1 MSEVATSASQVAS
14 ATSEIN
20 VEPVTRAAGSIGLQV
35 SATPD
40 GSRYTGARCAVRM
53 YRGYEDILTGRDV
66 RDAIFISSRC
76 CGYHGGQHAIASA
89 QAVEMALELAPPP
102 MAVALRNLGLSAE
115 TIHAEAAHLFLLA
128 GPDLSEAAVRA
139 HWPDVWSAA
148 ERAPAPHVDVHGIA
162 TIGEIMA
169 SLNPGAG
176 RWYKDAF
183 SVARIPLQM
192 YAILH
197 GKYPHPQTLVPGGV
211 ATNVTDTTTSKV
223 HDYVV
228 RLLSLVDP
236 AKRVATMIDDLLDF
250 LLATVPALAEVGAGR
265 ANFIDG
271 GQWDDPDDYDPTWAG
286 LSARGDRRWGAPG
299 VVVDGRLRTSDLR
312 EVVEGV
318 EESVEQSFYE
328 PWQGD
333 ASLFARRNAPSRA
346 AQSAAGKYSWCTTV
360 RWNGEMV
367 ETGPG
372 ARLVTTALRGTFPTN
387 PFLAASD
394 GALYLNLPEGAL
406 PELVLEWRPPVMWNA
421 IERTRARLYGVV
433 FAALVAANQAFKVLD
448 LQKQSRHQVSTPFD
462 AWAKASGRGIGL
474 AGDGFLGHWLTAE
487 RGSIANYQVI
497 SPSTV
502 NLGPRGPAEQ
512 AIDGSPL
519 IPSPAAGGGIEAQI
533 ALRSFDPCGNCAS
546 H

>member
-1 MSEVATSASQVAS
+1 MSELATSPSQVAS
-14 ATSEIN
+14 ATAEIN
-20 VEPVTRAAGSIGLQV
+20 VEPVTRTAGGIGLRV
-35 SATPD
+35 AASAD
-40 GSRYTGARCAVRM
+40 GRRYTGSRCAVRM
-53 YRGYEDILTGRDV
+53 FRGYEQILVGRDL
-66 RDAIFISSRC
+66 RDAIYLSSRC

-102 MAVALRNLGLSAE
+102 MAIALRNLGLAAE

-128 GPDLSEAAVRA
+128 GPDLSEQAVRR

-148 ERAPAPHVDVHGIA
+148 ERAPAPHAEVHGVA

-169 SLNPGAG
+169 SLNPGVG

-211 ATNVTDTTTSKV
+211 ATQVADTTTSKV

-228 RLLSLVDP
+228 RLLALVDP

-250 LLATVPALAEVGAGR
+250 LVATVPALAEVGAGR

-271 GQWDDPDDYDPTWAG
+271 GQWDDPDDYDPSWPG

-299 VVVDGRLRTSDLR
+299 VVIDGKLRTSDLR
-312 EVVEGV
+312 DVVEGV

-328 PWQGD
+328 AWNGD
-333 ASLFARRNAPSRA
+333 AGLFARHNVAARA
-346 AQSAAGKYSWCTTV
+346 AQSSGAGYTFCTKV
-360 RWNGEMV
+360 QWRGEMV

-372 ARLVTTALRGTFPTN
+372 ARLFTTALRGHFPSN
-387 PFLAASD
+387 PFLAAGD

-406 PELVLEWRPPVMWNA
+406 PELVLEWRPPQVWNA

-462 AWAKASGRGIGL
+462 AWAKAGGRGVGL

-487 RGSIANYQVI
+487 RGMIANYQVI
-497 SPSTV
+497 APSTI
-502 NLGPRGPAEQ
+502 NLGPGGAAEQ

-519 IPSPAAGGGIEAQI
+519 IPSPAAGLGIEAQI

>member
-1 MSEVATSASQVAS
+1 
-14 ATSEIN
+14 
-20 VEPVTRAAGSIGLQV
+20 
-35 SATPD
+35 
-40 GSRYTGARCAVRM
+40 M
-53 YRGYEDILTGRDV
+53 YRGYEGILAGRDL
-66 RDAIFISSRC
+66 RDAIFLASRC

-102 MAVALRNLGLSAE
+102 MAVALRNLGLAAE

-128 GPDLSEAAVRA
+128 GPDLSEQAVRH
-139 HWPDVWSAA
+139 HWPDVWAVAQRAA
-148 ERAPAPHVDVHGIA
+148 APQADIHGIA

-197 GKYPHPQTLVPGGV
+197 GKYPHPQTIVPGGV
-211 ATNVTDTTTSKV
+211 ATNISDTTTTKV

-236 AKRVATMIDDLLDF
+236 AKRVATMIDDLLTF
-250 LLATVPALAEVGAGR
+250 LVATVPALAEVGAGR
-265 ANFIDG
+265 ASFIDG
-271 GQWDDPDDYDPTWAG
+271 GQWDDPEDYDPTWAG
-286 LSARGDRRWGAPG
+286 LSARGVRRWGAPG
-299 VVVDGRLRTSDLR
+299 VVIDGALRTSDLR
-312 EVVEGV
+312 EVVEGI
-318 EESVEQSFYE
+318 EESVERSFYE
-328 PWQGD
+328 PGPG
-333 ASLFARRNAPSRA
+333 ASTLFARRNVPSRS
-346 AQSAAGKYSWCTTV
+346 AQSAGGPYSWCTTV
-360 RWNGEMV
+360 TWNGETV

-372 ARLVTTALRGTFPTN
+372 ARLFTTALRGTFPSN
-387 PFLAASD
+387 PFLAAND

-406 PELVLEWRPPVMWNA
+406 PELVLEWRPPAVWNA

-462 AWAKASGRGIGL
+462 AWARAGGRGVGV
-474 AGDGFLGHWLTAE
+474 AGDGFMGHWLVAE
-487 RGSIANYQVI
+487 RGTIANYQVI
-497 SPSTV
+497 APSTI
-502 NLGPRGPAEQ
+502 NLGPGGAAER

-519 IPSPAAGGGIEAQI
+519 IGSPAAGMAIEAQI